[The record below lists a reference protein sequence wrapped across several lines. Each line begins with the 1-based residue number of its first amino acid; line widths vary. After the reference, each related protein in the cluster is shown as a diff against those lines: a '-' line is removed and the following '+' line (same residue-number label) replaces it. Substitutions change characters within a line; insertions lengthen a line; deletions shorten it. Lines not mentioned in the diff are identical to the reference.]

1 MELAGAGDIDGKRG
15 SVSELARANQ
25 TPYNDLVSI
34 VTKTGDK
41 GETSLMYGRRLS
53 KADPRV
59 EAYGCVD
66 ELSAALGL
74 ARSIATDKFLS
85 DQIFAAQKDLIVVM
99 GELAT
104 ASSDHHRYAKDGFH
118 LTKTEM
124 VDRITS
130 VVFDLEKDKS
140 LYPKDWVVPGATK
153 ISAALDFARTTCRR
167 AERHIAAF
175 GVEESD
181 LNPEILRYLNRLSDL
196 CWILARYAEK
206 NLPAQEPS

>member
-1 MELAGAGDIDGKRG
+1 MEPAGAERHRREAEGCEFAG
-15 SVSELARANQ
+15 ANESNALQ
-25 TPYNDLVSI
+25 FRVSI

-85 DQIFAAQKDLIVVM
+85 EQIFAAQRDLITVM

-104 ASSDHHRYAKDGFH
+104 ASSDRERYVKDGFR
-118 LTKTEM
+118 LTTTDM

-140 LYPKDWVVPGATK
+140 LYPKDWVVPGATAV
-153 ISAALDFARTTCRR
+153 SAALDFARTTCRS
-167 AERHIAAF
+167 AERHITAF
-175 GVEESD
+175 SSGEKD
-181 LNPEILRYLNRLSDL
+181 FNPEILRYLNRLSDL
-196 CWILARYAEK
+196 CWVFARYAEK
-206 NLPAQEPS
+206 QK